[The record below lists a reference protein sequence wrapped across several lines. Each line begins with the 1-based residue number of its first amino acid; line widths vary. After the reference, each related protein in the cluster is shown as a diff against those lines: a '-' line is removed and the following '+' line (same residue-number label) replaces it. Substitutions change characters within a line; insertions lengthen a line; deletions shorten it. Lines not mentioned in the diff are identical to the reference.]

1 MSNYGLVF
9 FSKRNDDGSI
19 QYSSRIHSL
28 GTGSQVRGKI
38 FKGELAF
45 VQAVSSLKHKAG
57 GVSNVISLLKAI
69 SSFHVAS
76 LLLRYFVA
84 HSSAGWVL
92 RLANI
97 GPLLGAQLLGNPL
110 PIGRNSCFF
119 VRNRLVLTNRR
130 LHPKR
135 I

>member
-69 SSFHVAS
+69 SSFHVPSDTPISDEQAVM
-76 LLLRYFVA
+76 FGWIPA
-84 HSSAGWVL
+84 HSA
-92 RLANI
+92 
-97 GPLLGAQLLGNPL
+97 
-110 PIGRNSCFF
+110 
-119 VRNRLVLTNRR
+119 
-130 LHPKR
+130 PK